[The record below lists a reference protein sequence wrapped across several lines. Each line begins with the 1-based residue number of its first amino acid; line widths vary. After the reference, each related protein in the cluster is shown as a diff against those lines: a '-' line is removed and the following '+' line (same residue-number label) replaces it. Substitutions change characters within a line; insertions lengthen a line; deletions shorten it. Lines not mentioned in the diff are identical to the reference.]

1 MVQNMHH
8 DVANTETMLVA
19 RSHSITVSKANIH
32 CLKEGESFGG
42 VGGTV
47 FGSLSF
53 SQLICTVVYDSECM
67 SAPCAWLRTGRAGG
81 SLRELT
87 SIQS

>member
-19 RSHSITVSKANIH
+19 RSHSITVSQANIH

-42 VGGTV
+42 WGEGDSFRVLELQPTHLHGGVRLRVHVCALRLAWYGRGFTV
-47 FGSLSF
+47 
-53 SQLICTVVYDSECM
+53 
-67 SAPCAWLRTGRAGG
+67 
-81 SLRELT
+81 
-87 SIQS
+87 